1 MYPHRKEILP
11 RRFAGT
17 SQDEDS
23 DTEILGLAVVKLT
36 ALIKLRDGGLA
47 LLRKGRRG
55 MVNENGALH
64 HDQWDTVLCE
74 GIPVSLRELVSLVVS
89 QLRLAN
95 NVNNMH
101 KMLMCRWDL
110 GWHVISRNS
119 SGVTTHFWGGGV
131 TQNTTT
137 SLRRGTFTIYKRCN
151 PQRILIVHTVYT
163 HYIPTPYIHS
173 I

>member
-1 MYPHRKEILP
+1 M
-11 RRFAGT
+11 
-17 SQDEDS
+17 
-23 DTEILGLAVVKLT
+23 KLT

-74 GIPVSLRELVSLVVS
+74 GIPVSLHELVSLVVS

-95 NVNNMH
+95 NDYNRN
-101 KMLMCRWDL
+101 KILLCRWDL

-119 SGVTTHFWGGGV
+119 SGLTSHFWGGGV
-131 TQNTTT
+131 TRNTTT
-137 SLRRGTFTIYKRCN
+137 SLRGGT
-151 PQRILIVHTVYT
+151 
-163 HYIPTPYIHS
+163 
-173 I
+173 